1 MLSHHYRDR
10 KNQQNSNL
18 VSLRLAIAMA
28 AVATGILSANSVV
41 AQSIA
46 PNNDGTGTRVESDGN
61 TINIDG
67 GSLSGN
73 GENLFH
79 SFEQFGLSE
88 SQIANFMS
96 NPNIRNILGRIN
108 GGDPSI
114 INGLI
119 QVTGGN
125 SNLLLMNP
133 AGIIFGESAQ
143 LNVPADFTA
152 TTATGIGFEN
162 NVWFNAVG
170 ENNYQTLVGTPN
182 TFAFDT
188 ANPGAIVNGGD
199 LTLAEGKNLT
209 LLGGNVINTGEIE
222 TTEGSVTL
230 SAVPGSST
238 VRIEQQGHLLSLEI
252 EPPRD
257 SEGNVLPFSATD
269 LPSLLTSTGV
279 ATGLD
284 GK

>member
-1 MLSHHYRDR
+1 MLFHHRCSAKGKSR
-10 KNQQNSNL
+10 LNL
-18 VSLRLAIAMA
+18 IAKFSLRQTSRGLMLMLAIAFADLVTGA
-28 AVATGILSANSVV
+28 APSL
-41 AQSIA
+41 AQSIT
-46 PNNDGTGTRVESDGN
+46 PNNDGTGTTVNTDGA
-61 TINIDG
+61 NIKIEG
-67 GSLSGN
+67 GSLSEDGA
-73 GENLFH
+73 NLFH

-88 SQIANFMS
+88 SQIADFMS

-108 GGDPSI
+108 GGDPSV

-143 LNVPADFTA
+143 LNVPGDFTA

-162 NVWFNAVG
+162 NLWFNAVG

-188 ANPGAIVNGGD
+188 VNAGAIVNGAD
-199 LTLAEGKNLT
+199 LNLAEGKNLT
-209 LLGGNVINTGEIE
+209 FVGGNVINTGNIQAA
-222 TTEGSVTL
+222 EGDVIL

-238 VRIEQQGHLLSLEI
+238 VKISQAGHVLSLEI

-257 SEGNVLPFSATD
+257 SAGKVLPFT
-269 LPSLLTSTGV
+269 PKTCPV
-279 ATGLD
+279 Y
-284 GK
+284 